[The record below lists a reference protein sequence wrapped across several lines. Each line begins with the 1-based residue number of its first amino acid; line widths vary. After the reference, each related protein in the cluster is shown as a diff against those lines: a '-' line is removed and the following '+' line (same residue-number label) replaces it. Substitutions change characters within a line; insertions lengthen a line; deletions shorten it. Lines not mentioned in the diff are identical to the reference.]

1 MAADVVTAE
10 PSVPAPAAADP
21 AARRSTAATVR
32 LVLRYAVL
40 VASAV
45 VILFPVYVTVLNS
58 FLPTDLLVSRPSL
71 FPRSVVFNGYREA
84 WSLGH
89 LQRYLF
95 NSFVQA
101 GLITVGEIVTSVL
114 SGFAFAYLR
123 FPLKRTLFVVFLATL
138 MVPFEVTII
147 TNVATISDLGW
158 TNSYQGLVVPFLAT
172 ALGTFLLR
180 QAFLGVPRD
189 LGDAASLDGFGHL
202 RFMTRVAVPLIRPA
216 IAALAVFAFLLS
228 WNQYLWP
235 LLITDQDRYRTVQ
248 IGLKQL
254 ASQNLDKLNMVFAG
268 TVIAAIPIF
277 ILLVAFQKQLVR
289 GLTAGA
295 VKG

>member
-1 MAADVVTAE
+1 MV
-10 PSVPAPAAADP
+10 
-21 AARRSTAATVR
+21 
-32 LVLRYAVL
+32 RYAVL
-40 VASAV
+40 LVCSA

-58 FLPTDLLVSRPSL
+58 FLPADLLLSRPSL
-71 FPRSVVFNGYREA
+71 WPRELVLTGYRDA
-84 WSLGH
+84 WRLGN
-89 LQRYLF
+89 LQQYLV

-101 GLITVGEIVTSVL
+101 GLITAGQLATSVI

-123 FPLKRTLFVVFLATL
+123 FPFRRTLFVVFLASL

-147 TNVATISDLGW
+147 TNVATVSDLGW
-158 TNSYQGLVVPFLAT
+158 TNSYQGLVIPFFAT

-189 LGDAASLDGFGHL
+189 LGDAAALDGFGHL
-202 RFMTRVAVPLIRPA
+202 RFLVRVALPIVRPTL
-216 IAALAVFAFLLS
+216 AALAVFSFLLA

-235 LLITDQDRYRTVQ
+235 LLITDDDRYRTVQ

-254 ASQNLDKLNMVFAG
+254 VSQNLDRFNMVFAG

-277 ILLVAFQKQLVR
+277 VLLVLFQKQLVR